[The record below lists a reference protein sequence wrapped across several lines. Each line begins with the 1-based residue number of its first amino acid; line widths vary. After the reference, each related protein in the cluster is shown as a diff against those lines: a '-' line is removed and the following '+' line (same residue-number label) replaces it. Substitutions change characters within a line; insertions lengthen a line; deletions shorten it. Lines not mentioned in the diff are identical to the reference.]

1 MKQMK
6 CLLLISFT
14 FFMFSC
20 GNNSET
26 VNTNATTKENK
37 EKPSDVKVDTPAQN
51 MDTAA
56 MAKAWQNFMTP
67 GAMHKFLEKT
77 NGTWVAEELNQWM
90 DPSMPPTKSKATN
103 VQSSV
108 LGGRYVVSKF
118 TGMSMGMP
126 MEGMSTMGYDN
137 AKKMFVSTWIDN
149 MGSGIVHMSGTY
161 DETTKTLHLK
171 GHQTDPMT
179 GKESDM
185 REEMKTIDDNSYSM
199 AIFGAGPGGKEMK
212 FMEGVFK
219 RKK

>member
-1 MKQMK
+1 MKQIT
-6 CLLLISFT
+6 CLFMGFT
-14 FFMFSC
+14 FFMCSC
-20 GNNSET
+20 TNNAET
-26 VNTNATTKENK
+26 ANTTTSENK
-37 EKPSDVKVDTPAQN
+37 DKPTDVKVDTTPPQM
-51 MDTAA
+51 MDSAA
-56 MAKAWQNFMTP
+56 MAKAWMDFMTP
-67 GAMHKFLEKT
+67 SAMHKWLEKT
-77 NGTWVAEELNQWM
+77 NGTWVAEELNQWT
-90 DPSMPPTKSKATN
+90 DPNLPPTKSKATN

-108 LGGRYVVSKF
+108 LGGRYVIGKF
-118 TGMSMGMP
+118 SGMAMGQP

-137 AKKMFVSTWIDN
+137 AKKVFVSTWIDN

-161 DETTKTLHLK
+161 DEATKTLHLK

-219 RKK
+219 KKN